1 MNLYAMSLAAI
12 GSFLMITVAMR
23 FTNRGGMALL
33 LLLFALF
40 ALYNHR
46 YYVLPANANA
56 ELRLTFVSNL
66 SRVGPI
72 ETISYDA
79 AHHVGEIFYGAQYLL
94 PHTVFHRFD
103 SRKREVPASEA
114 VISGNKWR
122 QARRLGAKFVVSSG
136 WDNALWVLPGE
147 MQSRLPP
154 VSYEGVTLGAEPK
167 FGFQEVGFYL
177 PERFLGAPGRWTNGD
192 AALKVPLDPANPP
205 QLLGIETIVPGRD
218 GAQLQVLANRVELWN
233 RQVPPDM
240 WSKTFSLEHV
250 PLKNVLLI
258 ELISD
263 TSFGE
268 RRLGV
273 VVRGIRLM
281 ARDSVAYEGVTLGV
295 ESAIGFEE
303 SGFHLPERI
312 DGVPVRWT
320 NGAATLKV
328 PLDPA
333 NPPRRLE
340 IETVAPGREGV
351 RLRVLANGTELWHQ
365 RISSGSW
372 SKTFSLEQVPMNDEL
387 VIELKSDTFS
397 PAEKH
402 PDSADNRRLGVAVR
416 AIRLTAR
423 DSFEGRHGKASNVK

>member
-1 MNLYAMSLAAI
+1 MNLYAMSFAAM

-23 FTNRGGMALL
+23 FTKRGGMTLL
-33 LLLFALF
+33 MLLFALF

-46 YYVLPANANA
+46 YYVLPANENA
-56 ELRLTFVSNL
+56 KLRLTFVSNL

-72 ETISYDA
+72 EMISYDA

-122 QARRLGAKFVVSSG
+122 QVRRLRARFVVSSG

-147 MQSRLPP
+147 IQSRLPP
-154 VSYEGVTLGAEPK
+154 VSYEDVTLGAEPK

-177 PERFLGAPGRWTNGD
+177 PERFLGVPGRWTNGD
-192 AALKVPLDPANPP
+192 AALKVPLDPTNPP

-233 RQVPPDM
+233 QRVPTDL
-240 WSKTFSLEHV
+240 WSRTFRLDDV
-250 PLKNVLLI
+250 PLNDELLI
-258 ELISD
+258 ELRSD
-263 TSFGE
+263 TSSGE

-273 VVRGIRLM
+273 AVRGILLT
-281 ARDSVAYEGVTLGV
+281 ARDSWGARAYEGVTLGAEPV
-295 ESAIGFEE
+295 IGFEE
-303 SGFHLPERI
+303 SGFYEPERI
-312 DGVPVRWT
+312 EGTPGRWT
-320 NGAATLKV
+320 KGDATLSV
-328 PLDPA
+328 PLDPRK
-333 NPPRRLE
+333 PPRLLQ
-340 IETVAPGREGV
+340 IETIAPGRDRV
-351 RLRVLANGTELWHQ
+351 RLQVLANGIELWDQ
-365 RISSGSW
+365 RISPGPW

-387 VIELKSDTFS
+387 FIELKSDTFS
-397 PAEKH
+397 PAERH
-402 PDSADNRRLGVAVR
+402 PDSTDERRLGVAVR

-423 DSFEGRHGKASNVK
+423 DSF